1 MISVPYR
8 LIAAAA
14 IAAGLLSACSIVPKT
29 DPPAVYQLATASEP
43 LAIKGP
49 ALPFSLSIDTP
60 QSSRVIDSTRILV
73 QPQETRLSAY
83 KGARW
88 GDTVPAMLRQRF
100 TQALRQTGA
109 LKAVSNDNL
118 NYRTDLSLGSEVM
131 TFQVQYHPSGVK
143 AVVVLD
149 AFLSE
154 PAGQSIIAAHR
165 FTVEQALSDPSVQS
179 AVHALSTASDQL
191 THELVQWTLQ
201 QLANYEQRPAGS

>member
-1 MISVPYR
+1 MTYVPYR
-8 LIAAAA
+8 LIAVAAV
-14 IAAGLLSACSIVPKT
+14 AAGLLTACSIVPKS
-29 DPPAVYQLATASEP
+29 DPPAVYQLAPAGKHAAVNS
-43 LAIKGP
+43 P

-60 QSSRVIDSTRILV
+60 QSSRTIDSTRILV
-73 QPQETRLSAY
+73 QPQETRLNAY

-109 LKAVSNDNL
+109 LQAVSNDNL

-131 TFQVQYHPSGVK
+131 AFQVQYHSSGVK
-143 AVVVLD
+143 AVVMLD

-154 PAGQSIIAAHR
+154 PAGQSIIAAQR
-165 FTVEQALSDPSVQS
+165 FTAEHALTDPSVQS
-179 AVHALSTASDQL
+179 AVQALSTASDQL

-201 QLANYEQRPAGS
+201 QLASYGQRPAGG